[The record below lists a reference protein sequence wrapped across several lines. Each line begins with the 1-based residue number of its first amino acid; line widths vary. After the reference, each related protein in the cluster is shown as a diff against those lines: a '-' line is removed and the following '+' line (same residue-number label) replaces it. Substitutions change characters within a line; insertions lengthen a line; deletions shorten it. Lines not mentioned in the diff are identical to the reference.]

1 LGNYNFGMGNMVML
15 IFSMG
20 MFGSTFLLPLYLQ
33 NSMGYTAVQAG
44 SVFLPVGIIQGF
56 MSPIAGKI
64 SDKFS
69 PKAPMVLGIIILGIS
84 FLLNSQLTYL
94 SEHSFVMTSL
104 YLRGFAMGII
114 FTPLSTLMLLN
125 VPREKMAQASG
136 ITNTV
141 RQLGGSL
148 GVAIF
153 ATMLTR
159 RVNFHTQM
167 FGEALQAGSQEF
179 KNVAANLAYFAQQH
193 MGSNMA
199 NAAIQSK
206 SMIMSHV
213 SKQAFIAGIDD
224 DFWMAAVFTFAGLI
238 PVLIMRTKNKKTIIN
253 A

>member
-1 LGNYNFGMGNMVML
+1 
-15 IFSMG
+15 MG

-56 MSPIAGKI
+56 MSPIAGKV

-69 PKAPMVLGIIILGIS
+69 PKAPMLIGVIILGIS
-84 FLLNSQLTYL
+84 FLLNSQLSYL
-94 SEHSFVMTSL
+94 TEHSFVMTSL
-104 YLRGFAMGII
+104 YLRGFALGII
-114 FTPLSTLMLLN
+114 FTPLSTLSLLN

-153 ATMLTR
+153 TTMLTT
-159 RVNFHTQM
+159 RVNFHSQM
-167 FGEALQAGSQEF
+167 FGQAIQSGSQEF
-179 KNVAANLAYFAQQH
+179 KNVSANLALFAQQH
-193 MGSNMA
+193 MGSDVATALQQGKYMLL
-199 NAAIQSK
+199 
-206 SMIMSHV
+206 SHV
-213 SKQAFIAGIDD
+213 SKQAYIAGIDD
-224 DFWMAAVFTFAGLI
+224 DFYMAAIFTFVGLI
-238 PVLIMRTKNKKTIIN
+238 PVIFMRTKNKKTIIK